1 MCFKSPCDAAHIR
14 IGFNGTGIKPPDDRV
29 LPLCREHHTKQHNIG
44 EKIFWSELD
53 IDPLDLAK
61 KIYNSNF
68 IDASVVIKSY
78 RIKIF
83 L

>member
-1 MCFKSPCDAAHIR
+1 
-14 IGFNGTGIKPPDDRV
+14 
-29 LPLCREHHTKQHNIG
+29 LCREHHTKQHNIG

-53 IDPLDLAK
+53 IDPLELAK

-68 IDASVVIKSY
+68 IDASVAIKSY
-78 RIKIF
+78 RIKIN